1 MSKIICFLNQ
11 KGGVGKTTISFNLA
25 YYLSEVLK
33 KKVLII
39 DTDPQASIYSIFNK
53 RAENQINTSMKFETL
68 FTKQLNELGKFK
80 DFDYVIVD
88 TQGIASSEAVN
99 ILKKLKAFFIV
110 PTLSSFIDIES
121 TKDVIEYLSSNQ
133 ISFKILLNGLHH
145 SASSN
150 ELQSFLKEANIDYFK
165 KHLTHRNIYKVSA
178 GEGKAVLEEDKN
190 FNEFLNFGQEVVNWV
205 NGVH

>member
-25 YYLSEVLK
+25 YYLSEILK

-68 FTKQLNELGKFK
+68 FTKQLNELEKFK

-88 TQGIASSEAVN
+88 TQGIASAEAVN

-165 KHLTHRNIYKVSA
+165 NHLTHRNIYKVSA

-190 FNEFLNFGQEVVNWV
+190 FNEFLNFGKEVVNWV
-205 NGVH
+205 NGVN